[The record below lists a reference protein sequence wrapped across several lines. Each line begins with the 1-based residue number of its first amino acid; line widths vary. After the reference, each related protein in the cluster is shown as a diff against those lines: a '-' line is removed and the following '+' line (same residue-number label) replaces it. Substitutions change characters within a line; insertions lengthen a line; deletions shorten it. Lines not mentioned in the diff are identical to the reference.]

1 MVFCDSSLELWRWSQ
16 CFRASGSYVRT
27 PAVMVQHWGLD
38 NSMPNCTVHVTE
50 QVRCVSVTP
59 YLTHSVCSV
68 QYKRSIRFQC
78 TWWKQD
84 IIRQLVKTSVFPLAG
99 LPRVPSN
106 LPIWVSASRL
116 PLSLVT
122 TQKSFPCFQ
131 GLFFL
136 VCSVYY
142 RAVLT
147 HGINDRV
154 CNETTVMQ
162 TPVCS
167 FDKTAR

>member
-1 MVFCDSSLELWRWSQ
+1 MCVCNTLPDLEAREYSCPQHMFCATETERSTQVHLLKAGHSQ
-16 CFRASGSYVRT
+16 
-27 PAVMVQHWGLD
+27 AVGK
-38 NSMPNCTVHVTE
+38 
-50 QVRCVSVTP
+50 
-59 YLTHSVCSV
+59 THPC
-68 QYKRSIRFQC
+68 
-78 TWWKQD
+78 
-84 IIRQLVKTSVFPLAG
+84 FPLAD

-106 LPIWVSASRL
+106 LPIRVSASRL
-116 PLSLVT
+116 PLSLIT

-154 CNETTVMQ
+154 CNETTVMH
-162 TPVCS
+162 TPS
-167 FDKTAR
+167 ALLINSMLET

>member
-1 MVFCDSSLELWRWSQ
+1 MHSS
-16 CFRASGSYVRT
+16 
-27 PAVMVQHWGLD
+27 
-38 NSMPNCTVHVTE
+38 
-50 QVRCVSVTP
+50 
-59 YLTHSVCSV
+59 
-68 QYKRSIRFQC
+68 
-78 TWWKQD
+78 
-84 IIRQLVKTSVFPLAG
+84 FPLAD

-106 LPIWVSASRL
+106 LPIRVSASRL
-116 PLSLVT
+116 PLSLIT

-167 FDKTAR
+167 FDKTACQRPIHLPLIEYCIIVPILLCNIFCSMIRKEEKGGTYEVLLPSITPCLILCS

>member
-1 MVFCDSSLELWRWSQ
+1 MVLCDSSSELWRWSQ
-16 CFRASGSYVRT
+16 GLMCG
-27 PAVMVQHWGLD
+27 PQHWGSD

-50 QVRCVSVTP
+50 QVRCVCVTP
-59 YLTHSVCSV
+59 YLTWKRYTTLVHSVCSV
-68 QYKRSIRFQC
+68 QYKQSIGSVH
-78 TWWKQD
+78 
-84 IIRQLVKTSVFPLAG
+84 LVKAGHNQAVGKNTSLFPLVG

-106 LPIWVSASRL
+106 LPIRVSASRL
-116 PLSLVT
+116 PLSLIT

-167 FDKTAR
+167 FDTTAC

>member
-1 MVFCDSSLELWRWSQ
+1 M
-16 CFRASGSYVRT
+16 
-27 PAVMVQHWGLD
+27 
-38 NSMPNCTVHVTE
+38 
-50 QVRCVSVTP
+50 
-59 YLTHSVCSV
+59 HSC
-68 QYKRSIRFQC
+68 
-78 TWWKQD
+78 
-84 IIRQLVKTSVFPLAG
+84 FPLAD

-106 LPIWVSASRL
+106 LPIRVSASRL
-116 PLSLVT
+116 PLSLIT

-167 FDKTAR
+167 FDKTACQRPIHLPLIEYCIIVTILLCNIFCSMIRKEEKGGAYEALLPSVTPINSLILMRVAAIQAGPVTYLFC

>member
-1 MVFCDSSLELWRWSQ
+1 M
-16 CFRASGSYVRT
+16 
-27 PAVMVQHWGLD
+27 
-38 NSMPNCTVHVTE
+38 
-50 QVRCVSVTP
+50 
-59 YLTHSVCSV
+59 HSC
-68 QYKRSIRFQC
+68 
-78 TWWKQD
+78 
-84 IIRQLVKTSVFPLAG
+84 FPLAD

-106 LPIWVSASRL
+106 LPIRVSASRL
-116 PLSLVT
+116 PLSLIT

-167 FDKTAR
+167 FDKTACQRPIHLPLIEYCIIVPILLCNIFCSMIRKEERGKPVRHCFLQSPLINSLFLMRAAAIQAGSVTQLFC